1 MSREFPQR
9 PILAVGAVVMRGED
23 VLLVKRGREPG
34 LGIWSIPGGVVLFGE
49 PLEEAVRRE
58 VMEETGIQ
66 VRPVCPLKTV
76 ERILPD
82 GPRIRFHYIIVDYA
96 CVAESDALKAG
107 SDAKAAVWAHWNE
120 LDRFHLSQ
128 ETLQVL
134 GLGREVLLDGRDP

>member
-1 MSREFPQR
+1 MSREFPER
-9 PILAVGAVVMRGED
+9 PVLAVGAVVIRGEE

-58 VMEETGIQ
+58 VMEETGIR

-76 ERILPD
+76 ERILPE
-82 GPRIRFHYIIVDYA
+82 GQRIRFHYIIVDYA
-96 CVAESDALKAG
+96 CVAESSAIEAG
-107 SDAKAAVWAHWNE
+107 SDAAQAVWAHWND

-128 ETLQVL
+128 ETLHVL
-134 GLGREVLLDGRDP
+134 ALGREVLLRGRTP